1 MKKKKRNKN
10 KYCCI
15 DETFI
20 IFKIHVFT
28 LVLMLFVDRLKEICG
43 KEVVR
48 QFSTYSGEDI
58 ELGGNHLP

>member
-1 MKKKKRNKN
+1 MKHL
-10 KYCCI
+10 
-15 DETFI
+15 TFI